1 MKLSVHLKG
10 EILAVPCGKGN
21 DSVKHLGETALKR
34 YAKLKSQAET
44 VNDKIQEIRRTN
56 GGAIIDQDDLVKDVL
71 DDNDFVTIG
80 KTCVWLGN
88 DLIFFLIP

>member
-10 EILAVPCGKGN
+10 EILAVPCGNGN

-80 KTCVWLGN
+80 KTCNTHTFVCSARK
-88 DLIFFLIP
+88 

>member
-80 KTCVWLGN
+80 KTSNTHTFTCSARK
-88 DLIFFLIP
+88 